1 VSDKIYTL
9 QEANA
14 LLDHLAPAL
23 VELRTKYEASARIR
37 ELIAVSA
44 AGNGS
49 SPARDRWSRTLA
61 RVAELLER
69 IEEWGVI
76 IRDIDTG
83 LIDFPARI
91 GGREAFYCWRL
102 GEPEVAHWH
111 SSDDGFKGRR
121 PL

>member
-1 VSDKIYTL
+1 MSDKIYTL